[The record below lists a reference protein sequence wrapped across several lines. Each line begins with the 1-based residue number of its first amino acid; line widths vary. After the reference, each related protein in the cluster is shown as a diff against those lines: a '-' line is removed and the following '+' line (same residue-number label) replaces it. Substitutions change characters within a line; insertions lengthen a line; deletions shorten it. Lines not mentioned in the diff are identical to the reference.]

1 MVSQTLRIT
10 FSVTGVNIVSI
21 SITVNPTNQN
31 NFTPIQK
38 PKIKQGITNAIDRY
52 LKASNEF
59 DNYYAQVSPKWQQSE
74 QRLADQIA
82 FIKA

>member
-1 MVSQTLRIT
+1 
-10 FSVTGVNIVSI
+10 VSI
-21 SITVNPTNQN
+21 STIVNPTTSN

-38 PKIKQGITNAIDRY
+38 PKIEQGVNNAIDRY
-52 LKASNEF
+52 LNASNNF
-59 DNYYAQVSPKWQQSE
+59 DNYYAQVSAKWQQSE